1 MSETREYFQRKY
13 PEFIDDIERR
23 FNFTIGN
30 LPVPTNELEWL
41 DLVKLVYSGASA
53 AKDASIRDYMNICE
67 DLSRKLEEARG
78 RIAELE
84 CGREMWAV
92 WNSCNGVFEVACWR
106 RDALNII
113 AEAYSEHETVVPVR
127 VFVEDED
134 RHWLC
139 HQREDEREAMW
150 KSRPDPETAAEA
162 PTAPETPGAITGPK
176 DG

>member
-84 CGREMWAV
+84 QQLKHEKASHELLAEDFAEVYGEREKGFARIAELEAALRPFANEPLSTEPAHMKTRLW
-92 WNSCNGVFEVACWR
+92 SFEDSDAR
-106 RDALNII
+106 IQAARDAL
-113 AEAYSEHETVVPVR
+113 E
-127 VFVEDED
+127 ED
-134 RHWLC
+134 
-139 HQREDEREAMW
+139 
-150 KSRPDPETAAEA
+150 
-162 PTAPETPGAITGPK
+162 
-176 DG
+176 DGE